1 MRKITFILT
10 FIAIAVLIT
19 CCDKIEGPYLQ
30 YDESVETTVE
40 FPELDKTAV
49 YKKILVEEFTGQRCT
64 NCPDGH
70 RLLATLS
77 DTYGDTLV
85 AVCIHAGSFANP
97 NTKFPADFRTE
108 EGTAL
113 YNDFNVGATPRA
125 IFNQSMYNG
134 AYWVDKANWAQAIEQ
149 FNHQPAVAAI
159 QMINVFSGSTLTA
172 HTKTT
177 FLTAYDQPVKL
188 ALYVIED
195 GIVSPQIDGGDT
207 IADYVHSHV
216 LRGSLNG
223 TYGTFISDNGT
234 VVMDTGYTKS
244 YQLSC
249 AGKSWDF
256 ARCSVVAILMDAESR
271 EVLQVEKSPF
281 LNE

>member
-1 MRKITFILT
+1 MKKITFILT
-10 FIAIAVLIT
+10 FVAMAFLVAS
-19 CCDKIEGPYLQ
+19 CDKIEGPYLQ
-30 YDESVETTVE
+30 YDESVETTVV

-49 YKKILVEEFTGQRCT
+49 YKKVLVEEFTGHRCT
-64 NCPDGH
+64 NCPEGH
-70 RLLATLS
+70 RLLASLS
-77 DTYGDTLV
+77 ATYGDTLV
-85 AVCIHAGSFANP
+85 AVCAHAGSFANP
-97 NTKFPADFRTE
+97 NAKFPADFRTE

-113 YNDFNVGATPRA
+113 YSDFSVGATPRA
-125 IFNQSMYNG
+125 LFNQSQYNG
-134 AYWVDKANWAQAIEQ
+134 AYGVDMANWSQAIGQ
-149 FNHQPAVAAI
+149 FSQQPAVAAV
-159 QMINVFSGSTLTA
+159 QMINEFANGMLTA

-177 FLTAYDQPVKL
+177 FLTGYDQTVRL

-223 TYGTFISDNGT
+223 TYGTFISDNGA
-234 VVMDTGYTKS
+234 VAVDTGYTKS

-271 EVLQVEKSPF
+271 EVLQVEKCPF
-281 LNE
+281 INE

>member
-1 MRKITFILT
+1 MKKITFTLT
-10 FIAIAVLIT
+10 FIAVAVLLA

-49 YKKILVEEFTGQRCT
+49 YKKVLLEEFTGQRCT

-70 RLLATLS
+70 RLLATLAA
-77 DTYGDTLV
+77 TYGDTLV
-85 AVCIHAGSFANP
+85 AVCAHAGSFAKP

-113 YNDFNVGATPRA
+113 YTDFSVGATPRA
-125 IFNQSMYNG
+125 IVNQSMYNG
-134 AYWVDKANWAQAIEQ
+134 AYWVDMANWAQAIEH
-149 FNHQPAVAAI
+149 FRPQPAVAAV
-159 QMINVFSGSTLTA
+159 QMINEFSGSTLTA

-188 ALYVIED
+188 ALYVVED

-207 IADYVHSHV
+207 IADYVHNHV

-234 VVMDTGYTKS
+234 VAVDTGYTKS
-244 YQLSC
+244 YQLVCTDKPWNFS
-249 AGKSWDF
+249 
-256 ARCSVVAILMDAESR
+256 RCSVVAILMDATSR
-271 EVLQVEKSPF
+271 EVLQVEKCPF

>member
-1 MRKITFILT
+1 MKKITFLLT
-10 FIAIAVLIT
+10 FIVIAAILA

-49 YKKILVEEFTGQRCT
+49 YKKVLVEEFTGHRCT
-64 NCPDGH
+64 NCPEGH

-85 AVCIHAGSFANP
+85 AVCVHAGSFANP
-97 NTKFPADFRTE
+97 TGKLPADFRTE

-113 YNDFNVGATPRA
+113 YSDFNVGATPRA
-125 IFNQSMYNG
+125 LFNRSQFNG
-134 AYWVDKANWAQAIEQ
+134 AYGVDMANWAQAIGQ
-149 FNHQPAVAAI
+149 FSQQPAVAAV
-159 QMINVFSGSTLTA
+159 QMINEFANGTLTT

-177 FLTAYDQPVKL
+177 FLTGYDQTVKL

-207 IADYVHSHV
+207 IVDYVHSHV

-234 VVMDTGYTKS
+234 VAVDTGYTKS

-271 EVLQVEKSPF
+271 EVLQVEKCPF
-281 LNE
+281 INE

>member
-1 MRKITFILT
+1 MKKITFILT
-10 FIAIAVLIT
+10 FIAIAALIA

-40 FPELDKTAV
+40 FPELDKTSV

-77 DTYGDTLV
+77 ATYGDTLV
-85 AVCIHAGSFANP
+85 AVCAHAGSFANP
-97 NTKFPADFRTE
+97 NVKFPADFRTE
-108 EGTAL
+108 EGTTL
-113 YNDFNVGATPRA
+113 YNDFTVGATPRA
-125 IFNQSMYNG
+125 LFNMSQFNG
-134 AYWVDKANWAQAIEQ
+134 GYGVDMANWAQAIDH

-159 QMINVFSGSTLTA
+159 QMINEFSGNTLTA

-177 FLTAYDQPVKL
+177 FLSDYGEQVKL

-207 IADYVHSHV
+207 VTDYVHNHV

-223 TYGTFISDNGT
+223 TYGTFISENGT
-234 VVMDTGYTKS
+234 VSVDTGYTKS
-244 YQLSC
+244 YQLVC
-249 AGKSWDF
+249 ADKPWNF
-256 ARCSVVAILMDAESR
+256 ARCSVIAILMDATTR
-271 EVLQVEKSPF
+271 EVLQVEKCPF

>member
-1 MRKITFILT
+1 MKKITFILT
-10 FIAIAVLIT
+10 FVATVFLVAS
-19 CCDKIEGPYLQ
+19 CDKIEGPYLQ
-30 YDESVETTVE
+30 YDESVETTVV

-49 YKKILVEEFTGQRCT
+49 YKKVLVEEFTGHRCT
-64 NCPDGH
+64 NCPEGH
-70 RLLATLS
+70 RLLASLS
-77 DTYGDTLV
+77 ATCGDTLV
-85 AVCIHAGSFANP
+85 AVCVHAGSFANP
-97 NTKFPADFRTE
+97 TGKFPADFRTE

-113 YNDFNVGATPRA
+113 YNDFSVGATPRA
-125 IFNQSMYNG
+125 LFNQSQFNG
-134 AYWVDKANWAQAIEQ
+134 TYGVDMANWAQAIGQ
-149 FNHQPAVAAI
+149 FSQQPAVAAV
-159 QMINVFSGSTLTA
+159 QMINEFANGMLTA

-177 FLTAYDQPVKL
+177 FLTGYDQTVRL

-223 TYGTFISDNGT
+223 TYGTFISDNGA
-234 VVMDTGYTKS
+234 VAVDTGYTKS

-271 EVLQVEKSPF
+271 EVLQVEKCPF
-281 LNE
+281 INE